1 MTKEQHRI
9 TDITTGNEN
18 AEFSIYQSKNSF
30 EFAQR
35 QAKSLC
41 ESNLVP
47 TQYQGQEGLPNC
59 LVALE
64 MSKRMNLSPLTV
76 MQNLNVIHG
85 KPSWSAQFISSIV
98 IGCNRF
104 KNFDYVVQG
113 SGESLSVQCTAIR
126 LEDNKLVKG
135 TAVTMKMAKEEGWT
149 IKNKKYQSMPEIM
162 LKARA
167 ATFFGRQYIPDLLLG
182 VQTSEEV
189 IDIEPVNVTP
199 ENKVSTEEFKGQK
212 GERKPVK
219 LKNGELGVNEKDLLT
234 DLSPLKMGKSEEEDD
249 NGF

>member
-1 MTKEQHRI
+1 MRTLPMTSEI
-9 TDITTGNEN
+9 TKTNQEGES
-18 AEFSIYQSKNSF
+18 SIYQSTESF

-41 ESNLVP
+41 ESDLVP
-47 TQYQGQEGLPNC
+47 TNYKGQKGLSNC

-85 KPSWSAQFISSIV
+85 KPTWSSQFITSNIL
-98 IGCNRF
+98 GCGRF
-104 KNFDYVVQG
+104 KNFDYVVTGKDQT
-113 SGESLSVQCTAIR
+113 LSVQCQAIR

-135 TAVTMKMAKEEGWT
+135 TAVSMKMEQQEGWT
-149 IKNKKYQSMPEIM
+149 RKNPKYQSMPEIM

-189 IDIEPVNVTP
+189 VDIQPIDVTTGNV
-199 ENKVSTEEFKGQK
+199 
-212 GERKPVK
+212 
-219 LKNGELGVNEKDLLT
+219 ELVVEQQ
-234 DLSPLKMGKSEEEDD
+234 EAQDD
-249 NGF
+249 FGF

>member
-1 MTKEQHRI
+1 MTELIKTRDTE
-9 TDITTGNEN
+9 GES
-18 AEFSIYQSKNSF
+18 SIYRNSDSF

-35 QAKSLC
+35 QAKSLAD
-41 ESNLVP
+41 SNLVP

-85 KPSWSAQFISSIV
+85 KPTWSAQFISSQI
-98 IGCNRF
+98 IGCGRF
-104 KNFDYVVQG
+104 KNFDYIVTG
-113 SGESLSVQCTAIR
+113 KDDSLSVQCQAIR

-135 TAVTMKMAKEEGWT
+135 TAVSMKMAQQEGWT
-149 IKNKKYQSMPEIM
+149 AKNKKYQSMPELM
-162 LKARA
+162 LKNRA

-189 IDIEPVNVTP
+189 VDIEPINVTDTVEP
-199 ENKVSTEEFKGQK
+199 EVVQQ
-212 GERKPVK
+212 
-219 LKNGELGVNEKDLLT
+219 EK
-234 DLSPLKMGKSEEEDD
+234 KDD
-249 NGF
+249 FGF

>member
-1 MTKEQHRI
+1 MTTEI
-9 TDITTGNEN
+9 TKANTDGES
-18 AEFSIYQSKNSF
+18 SIYQTTESF

-41 ESNLVP
+41 QSQLVP
-47 TQYQGQEGLPNC
+47 TQYQGQNGLSNC

-85 KPSWSAQFISSIV
+85 KPTWSSQFITSNIL
-98 IGCNRF
+98 GCGRF
-104 KNFDYVVQG
+104 KNFDYIVTG
-113 SGESLSVQCTAIR
+113 KDDSLSVQCQAIR

-135 TAVTMKMAKEEGWT
+135 TAVSMKMAQQEGWT
-149 IKNKKYQSMPEIM
+149 AKNKKYQSMPELM
-162 LKARA
+162 LKNRA

-189 IDIEPVNVTP
+189 VDIEPINVTDTVEP
-199 ENKVSTEEFKGQK
+199 EVVQQ
-212 GERKPVK
+212 
-219 LKNGELGVNEKDLLT
+219 EK
-234 DLSPLKMGKSEEEDD
+234 KDD
-249 NGF
+249 FGF

>member
-1 MTKEQHRI
+1 MTTEI
-9 TDITTGNEN
+9 TKTNPEGES
-18 AEFSIYQSKNSF
+18 SIYQTTESF

-47 TQYQGQEGLPNC
+47 TDYRGQKGLSNC

-85 KPSWSAQFISSIV
+85 KPSWSAAFITSQI
-98 IGCNRF
+98 IGCGRF
-104 KNFDYVVQG
+104 KNFDYIVTG
-113 SGESLSVQCTAIR
+113 KDDSLSVQCQAIR

-135 TAVTMKMAKEEGWT
+135 TAVTIKMAQKEGWT
-149 IKNKKYQSMPEIM
+149 RKNTKYQSMPELM
-162 LKARA
+162 LKNRS

-189 IDIEPVNVTP
+189 VDIQPIDVTTGNV
-199 ENKVSTEEFKGQK
+199 EIVVDQQ
-212 GERKPVK
+212 
-219 LKNGELGVNEKDLLT
+219 EKT
-234 DLSPLKMGKSEEEDD
+234 DDF
-249 NGF
+249 GF

>member
-1 MTKEQHRI
+1 MTTEI
-9 TDITTGNEN
+9 TKTNPEGES
-18 AEFSIYQSKNSF
+18 SIYQSTESF

-41 ESNLVP
+41 ESDLVP
-47 TQYQGQEGLPNC
+47 TNYKGQKGLSNC

-85 KPSWSAQFISSIV
+85 RPTWSSHFISSQIL
-98 IGCNRF
+98 GCNRF
-104 KNFDYVVQG
+104 KNFDYVVTG
-113 SGESLSVQCTAIR
+113 KDDTLAVQCQAIR

-135 TAVTMKMAKEEGWT
+135 TAVTMKMARQEGWT
-149 IKNKKYQSMPEIM
+149 RKNPKYQSMPEIM

-182 VQTSEEV
+182 VQTSEEIV
-189 IDIEPVNVTP
+189 DIQPIDVTTGNV
-199 ENKVSTEEFKGQK
+199 EVVQEA
-212 GERKPVK
+212 
-219 LKNGELGVNEKDLLT
+219 KD
-234 DLSPLKMGKSEEEDD
+234 DF
-249 NGF
+249 GF

>member
-1 MTKEQHRI
+1 MRTLPMTSEI
-9 TDITTGNEN
+9 TKTNPEGNS
-18 AEFSIYQSKNSF
+18 SIYQSTESF

-41 ESNLVP
+41 ESDLVP
-47 TQYQGQEGLPNC
+47 TSYQGQKGLSNC

-85 KPSWSAQFISSIV
+85 RPTWSSQFITSNIL
-98 IGCNRF
+98 GCGRF
-104 KNFDYVVQG
+104 KNFDYVVTG
-113 SGESLSVQCTAIR
+113 KDENLAVQCQATR

-135 TAVTMKMAKEEGWT
+135 TAVTMKMARQEGWT
-149 IKNKKYQSMPEIM
+149 KNSKYQSMPELM
-162 LKARA
+162 LRNRA

-189 IDIEPVNVTP
+189 VDIQPIDVTTSNV
-199 ENKVSTEEFKGQK
+199 EVVQEA
-212 GERKPVK
+212 
-219 LKNGELGVNEKDLLT
+219 KD
-234 DLSPLKMGKSEEEDD
+234 DF
-249 NGF
+249 GF

>member
-1 MTKEQHRI
+1 MRTLPMTSEI
-9 TDITTGNEN
+9 TKTNPEGES
-18 AEFSIYQSKNSF
+18 SIYQSTESF

-41 ESNLVP
+41 ESDLVP
-47 TQYQGQEGLPNC
+47 TSYQGQKGLSNC

-85 KPSWSAQFISSIV
+85 KPSWSSHFISSQI
-98 IGCNRF
+98 IACGRF
-104 KNFDYVVQG
+104 KNFDYIVTG
-113 SGESLSVQCTAIR
+113 KDESLSVQCQAIR

-135 TAVTMKMAKEEGWT
+135 TAVTMKMARQEGWT
-149 IKNKKYQSMPEIM
+149 KNSKYQSMPELM
-162 LKARA
+162 LRNRA

-189 IDIEPVNVTP
+189 VDIQPIDVTTGNV
-199 ENKVSTEEFKGQK
+199 EIVADQQEA
-212 GERKPVK
+212 
-219 LKNGELGVNEKDLLT
+219 T
-234 DLSPLKMGKSEEEDD
+234 DDF
-249 NGF
+249 GF

>member
-1 MTKEQHRI
+1 MTTEI
-9 TDITTGNEN
+9 TKTNPEGES
-18 AEFSIYQSKNSF
+18 SIYQTTESF

-47 TQYQGQEGLPNC
+47 TDYRGQKGLSNC

-85 KPSWSAQFISSIV
+85 KPSWSAAFITSQI
-98 IGCNRF
+98 IGCGRF
-104 KNFDYVVQG
+104 KNFDYIVTG
-113 SGESLSVQCTAIR
+113 KDDSLSVQCQAIR
-126 LEDNKLVKG
+126 LEDKKLVKG
-135 TAVTMKMAKEEGWT
+135 TAVTMKMAQKEGWT
-149 IKNKKYQSMPEIM
+149 RKNTKYQSMPELM
-162 LKARA
+162 LKNRS

-189 IDIEPVNVTP
+189 VDIQPIDVTTGNV
-199 ENKVSTEEFKGQK
+199 EIVVDQQE
-212 GERKPVK
+212 KP
-219 LKNGELGVNEKDLLT
+219 DAF
-234 DLSPLKMGKSEEEDD
+234 
-249 NGF
+249 GF